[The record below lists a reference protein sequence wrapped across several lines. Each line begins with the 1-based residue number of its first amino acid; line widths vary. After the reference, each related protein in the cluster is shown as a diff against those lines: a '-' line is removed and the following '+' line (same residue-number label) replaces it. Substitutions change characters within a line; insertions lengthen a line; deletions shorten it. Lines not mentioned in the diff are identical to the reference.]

1 MRLLILD
8 IENGYSPLP
17 CSSFSEAALNLIN
30 VCFQAILADMRF
42 ILLMASLVI
51 VSLLVLKG
59 YPGGGSKNLIDP
71 VTKEK
76 NSPIKKAHDVN
87 QLIEDTANTQRQ
99 ALEEQLQ

>member
-1 MRLLILD
+1 MRL
-8 IENGYSPLP
+8 
-17 CSSFSEAALNLIN
+17 
-30 VCFQAILADMRF
+30 

-59 YPGGGSKNLIDP
+59 YPDGGDKNLIDP
-71 VTKEK
+71 VSKEQ

-99 ALEEQLQ
+99 ALEKQLQ